1 VEINRTQN
9 QLVEQ
14 QMDSV
19 NNDMGDLKKTTDQSL
34 EILKRMTNFPP
45 VPSTREQT
53 GLNKVWVPTRR
64 PCKSLSP
71 AEPRFPPPPQAR

>member
-1 VEINRTQN
+1 MTAQPSPPGQETVVEINRTQN

-53 GLNKVWVPTRR
+53 GLNKELVPTRR
-64 PCKSLSP
+64 P
-71 AEPRFPPPPQAR
+71 